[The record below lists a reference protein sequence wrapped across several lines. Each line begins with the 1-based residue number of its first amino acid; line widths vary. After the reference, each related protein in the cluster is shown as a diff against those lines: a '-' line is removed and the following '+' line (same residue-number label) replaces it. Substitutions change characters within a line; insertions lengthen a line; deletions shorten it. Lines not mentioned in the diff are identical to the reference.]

1 MAQKPHTKISKSIW
15 HERRLKKFPDTIK
28 KRNFL
33 KKISDFRFPTFF
45 SFSQLS
51 KSHQR
56 WVWFWWLPPS
66 FLPSC
71 RDSDFFLQ
79 SNSSLFYGKAKKK
92 SAAVQ
97 WSPTKKGGE
106 IALKW
111 ILQTIFCVSLSF
123 LTNLSS
129 GGLDSTTGGGV
140 SSFFSPQNNWV
151 NRKNPSP
158 PTTVCFP
165 HSTPERREARIVI
178 SHRRKDKTSIDRQK
192 DFFSFRFPDLFRSI
206 QYGGWGCVCTPL
218 RTHPFFCHNTSSSF
232 PFFSFPDGWLVC
244 QKDGGRKNICRRR
257 RFYRWQE
264 TIAHSRSTNQ
274 GFPAKD

>member
-1 MAQKPHTKISKSIW
+1 MQQKMAQKPHTKISKSIW
-15 HERRLKKFPDTIK
+15 QGRRLKKFPGTIK

-92 SAAVQ
+92 SSAVQ
-97 WSPTKKGGE
+97 WSPTQKRGGNR
-106 IALKW
+106 LKMDPANNFFVFLFPSW
-111 ILQTIFCVSLSF
+111 QIFRLAVSTRRRAGAFPL
-123 LTNLSS
+123 
-129 GGLDSTTGGGV
+129 

-151 NRKNPSP
+151 NSKNPSP

-165 HSTPERREARIVI
+165 HSAPERREE
-178 SHRRKDKTSIDRQK
+178 RRESSYLTAEKTRQ
-192 DFFSFRFPDLFRSI
+192 
-206 QYGGWGCVCTPL
+206 
-218 RTHPFFCHNTSSSF
+218 
-232 PFFSFPDGWLVC
+232 
-244 QKDGGRKNICRRR
+244 
-257 RFYRWQE
+257 
-264 TIAHSRSTNQ
+264 A
-274 GFPAKD
+274 